1 MQRGVLADGP
11 DLHNEEN
18 VHVGRDHAGREKRV
32 SPVRPRRGLQGRQCK
47 KLNGYNI
54 GRAQIIYFLAVLLQT
69 LYSMCGLHK
78 L

>member
-1 MQRGVLADGP
+1 MAP
-11 DLHNEEN
+11 DLRNEEN

-54 GRAQIIYFLAVLLQT
+54 GRAQIFNRGEIY
-69 LYSMCGLHK
+69 CIRP
-78 L
+78 